1 MRSRRSLFVI
11 ASIIVSA
18 ATLWF
23 ILRDV
28 PVADVL
34 DAMRGADAG
43 YLLLAVFVASPIG
56 LFSRGARWRVLLGNR
71 LPLMPAVHMVNI
83 MFLGNQ
89 LPLRAGEVARGA
101 LAARAG
107 VPLVISATSIVVD
120 RLVDTLVVVLLIAIS
135 LSQLP
140 DAPPEVSESASAL
153 GIAAIA
159 GFLALLLLARSPDF
173 ARNSLQRLL
182 AALPGLRRLRL
193 ESALDYLLDG
203 VQPLTDPRAL
213 IATLFWA
220 AVSWAMA
227 IAHYYLIH
235 QALGIEPSTAA
246 AYPLG
251 IALTGLSIA
260 LPVSVAALGP
270 FEAAVV
276 FSGSLVG
283 VGALESLS
291 LGFLVHGLSVFSYML
306 WGGIAL
312 LALGVSPTMAFSR
325 QEEEN

>member
-1 MRSRRSLFVI
+1 MRNRRSLFVI

-28 PVADVL
+28 PVAEVL

-43 YLLLAVFVASPIG
+43 YMLLAVFVASPIG
-56 LFSRGARWRVLLGNR
+56 LFARGARWRVLLGNR
-71 LPLMPAVHMVNI
+71 LPLIPAVHMVNI

-120 RLVDTLVVVLLIAIS
+120 RLLDTLVVALFIALS

-140 DAPPEVSESASAL
+140 DAPPEVSESAAAL
-153 GIAAIA
+153 GVVAIA
-159 GFLALLLLARSPDF
+159 GFLTLLLLGRSPDF
-173 ARNSLQRLL
+173 ARRLMRRLL
-182 AALPGLRRLRL
+182 DALPQLRRLRL

-203 VQPLTDPRAL
+203 LQPLTDPRAL
-213 IATLFWA
+213 IASLMWTALTWT
-220 AVSWAMA
+220 MA
-227 IAHYYLIH
+227 LAHYYLIH
-235 QALGIEPSTAA
+235 LALGIQPNTAA

-270 FEAAVV
+270 FEAAVI

-283 VGALESLS
+283 VGYLDSLS
-291 LGFLVHGLSVFSYML
+291 LGFLVHGLSVFGYML
-306 WGGIAL
+306 WGGIGL
-312 LALGVSPTMAFSR
+312 LALGVSPAMAFS
-325 QEEEN
+325 QQKDKD